1 MSSKGKS
8 NRDAPVNLK
17 SDVMRKEDRACSSTC
32 NFSYQ
37 YNTSTCNVFHKGT
50 HLRIPYD
57 SGSGGVYPA
66 RYNGVDYKVEHIHI
80 HQPSLHR
87 YDGALADAE
96 LLAYHSSADGRNLI
110 VSIPINLGNGA
121 GKQSSD
127 IMNTIL
133 QNLPSSSA
141 SGGKYISDVNNFSLG
156 NLIPK
161 EGFFTYVGK
170 HLLPQYTGVYNY
182 IVYHKKDAILV
193 FRDSLASLND
203 TSRDTAISQTG
214 PISENTMPRNMYYYN
229 KRGANNAKGNGD
241 IYIKCNPTGED
252 GTVLYQ
258 QSANNGELGSLAELD
273 LNKFGMNWETILQN
287 DMFRTLIGT
296 LFGLL
301 IAATLFYMFRFLFN
315 RIGNRVSSSGVVV
328 GQRGGGGAG
337 GGGAGAG
344 AGGGAW

>member
-1 MSSKGKS
+1 
-8 NRDAPVNLK
+8 
-17 SDVMRKEDRACSSTC
+17 
-32 NFSYQ
+32 
-37 YNTSTCNVFHKGT
+37 
-50 HLRIPYD
+50 
-57 SGSGGVYPA
+57 
-66 RYNGVDYKVEHIHI
+66 VDYKVEHIHI

-133 QNLPSSSA
+133 QNLPSRSA

-337 GGGAGAG
+337 AGA
-344 AGGGAW
+344 W

>member
-1 MSSKGKS
+1 LS
-8 NRDAPVNLK
+8 
-17 SDVMRKEDRACSSTC
+17 
-32 NFSYQ
+32 
-37 YNTSTCNVFHKGT
+37 
-50 HLRIPYD
+50 IPYD
-57 SGSGGVYPA
+57 SGSGGLYPA
-66 RYNGVDYKVEHIHI
+66 KYNGVDYKVEHIHI
-80 HQPSLHR
+80 YQPSLHR

-96 LLAYHSSADGRNLI
+96 LLAYHSSSDGRNLI
-110 VSIPINLGNGA
+110 VSIPINIGNGA

-133 QNLPSSSA
+133 QNLPSRSA

-161 EGFFTYVGK
+161 EGFFTYVGR

-203 TSRDTAISQTG
+203 TSRDTAITTTE
-214 PISENTMPRNMYYYN
+214 PISENRMPRNMYYYN
-229 KRGANNAKGNGD
+229 KRGANNAKGSGD

-258 QSANNGELGSLAELD
+258 QSANNGELGSMAELD
-273 LNKFGMNWETILQN
+273 LSKVGLNWETILQN

-296 LFGLL
+296 MFGLL
-301 IAATLFYMFRFLFN
+301 IAAILFYMFRFIFN
-315 RIGNRVSSSGVVV
+315 RIGNKVSASGVV
-328 GQRGGGGAG
+328 QSGGGGVR
-337 GGGAGAG
+337 GA
-344 AGGGAW
+344 

>member
-1 MSSKGKS
+1 MASSGKS
-8 NRDAPVNLK
+8 NQDAPVNLT
-17 SDVMRKEDRACSSTC
+17 SDVMRKEDRQCSSTC
-32 NFSYQ
+32 SFSYQ
-37 YNTSTCNVFHKGT
+37 YNTSTCNVFHKGSY
-50 HLRIPYD
+50 LRIPYD
-57 SGSGGVYPA
+57 SGSSGLYPA

-96 LLAYHSSADGRNLI
+96 ILAYHSSADGRNLI
-110 VSIPINLGNGA
+110 VSIPINIGNGT

-133 QNLPSSSA
+133 QNLPSRSS
-141 SGGKYISDVNNFSLG
+141 SGGKYISDVNNFNLG

-161 EGFFTYVGK
+161 EGFFTYVGR

-203 TSRDTAISQTG
+203 ANRDTAITKTG
-214 PISENTMPRNMYYYN
+214 PISENKMPKNMYYYN
-229 KRGANNAKGNGD
+229 KRGANNAKGDGD

-273 LNKFGMNWETILQN
+273 LNKFGLNWETILQN
-287 DMFRTLIGT
+287 DIFRTLIGT
-296 LFGLL
+296 LVGLV
-301 IAATLFYMFRFLFN
+301 IAAVLFYLFRFLFN
-315 RIGNRVSSSGVVV
+315 RIGNRVSSSGVVM
-328 GQRGGGGAG
+328 GQRGGGSIGVG
-337 GGGAGAG
+337 SSGININ
-344 AGGGAW
+344 W

>member
-1 MSSKGKS
+1 MSKS
-8 NRDAPVNLK
+8 NRDAPVDLT
-17 SDVMRKEDRACSSTC
+17 SDIMRKEDRSCSSTC

-37 YNTSTCNVFHKGT
+37 YNTSTCNVFHETT

-57 SGSGGVYPA
+57 SGSGGLYPA

-80 HQPSLHR
+80 YQPSLHR

-110 VSIPINLGNGA
+110 VSIPINVGNGA

-133 QNLPSSSA
+133 QNLPSRTR
-141 SGGKYISDVNNFSLG
+141 SGGKYISDVNNFNLG

-161 EGFFTYVGK
+161 EGFFTYVGR

-193 FRDSLASLND
+193 FRDSLSSLTD
-203 TSRDTAISQTG
+203 ESRDTSIKKKD
-214 PISENTMPRNMYYYN
+214 PINPSKMPKNMYYYN
-229 KRGANNAKGNGD
+229 KKGANNSKNSGD

-258 QSANNGELGSLAELD
+258 QSSNSGELGGMADLD
-273 LNKFGMNWETILQN
+273 LDKFGLSWEGLLESDI
-287 DMFRTLIGT
+287 FRTLIGT
-296 LFGLL
+296 LFGLV
-301 IAATLFYMFRFLFN
+301 IAAILFYLFRFIFN
-315 RIGNRVSSSGVVV
+315 RIGNRVNASGVVA
-328 GQRGGGGAG
+328 GQNGGGFGSLAR
-337 GGGAGAG
+337 
-344 AGGGAW
+344 

>member
-1 MSSKGKS
+1 
-8 NRDAPVNLK
+8 
-17 SDVMRKEDRACSSTC
+17 
-32 NFSYQ
+32 
-37 YNTSTCNVFHKGT
+37 
-50 HLRIPYD
+50 
-57 SGSGGVYPA
+57 
-66 RYNGVDYKVEHIHI
+66 VDYKVEHIHI

-96 LLAYHSSADGRNLI
+96 ILAYHSSADGRNLI
-110 VSIPINLGNGA
+110 VSIPINIGNGT
-121 GKQSSD
+121 GRQSSD

-133 QNLPSSSA
+133 QNLPSKSS
-141 SGGKYISDVNNFSLG
+141 SGGKYISDVNNFNLG

-161 EGFFTYVGK
+161 EGFFTYVGR

-203 TSRDTAISQTG
+203 INRDTSITKTG
-214 PISENTMPRNMYYYN
+214 PISENKMPKNMYYYN

-273 LNKFGMNWETILQN
+273 LNKFGLNWETILQN
-287 DMFRTLIGT
+287 DIFRTLIGT
-296 LFGLL
+296 MFGLM
-301 IAATLFYMFRFLFN
+301 IAAILFYMFRFIFN
-315 RIGNRVSSSGVVV
+315 RIGNKVNSAGVVM
-328 GQRGGGGAG
+328 GQRGGGGG
-337 GGGAGAG
+337 GGSRR
-344 AGGGAW
+344 

>member
-1 MSSKGKS
+1 MSKS
-8 NRDAPVNLK
+8 NRDAPVDLT
-17 SDVMRKEDRACSSTC
+17 SDIMRKEDRSCSSTC

-37 YNTSTCNVFHKGT
+37 YNTSTCNVFHETT

-57 SGSGGVYPA
+57 SGSGGLYPA

-80 HQPSLHR
+80 YQPSLHR

-110 VSIPINLGNGA
+110 VSIPINVGNGA

-133 QNLPSSSA
+133 QNLPSRTR
-141 SGGKYISDVNNFSLG
+141 SGGKYISDVNNFNLG

-161 EGFFTYVGK
+161 EGFFTYVGR

-193 FRDSLASLND
+193 FRDSLSSLTD
-203 TSRDTAISQTG
+203 ESRDTSIKQKD
-214 PISENTMPRNMYYYN
+214 PITPSKMPKNMYYYN
-229 KRGANNAKGNGD
+229 KKGANNAKNSGD

-258 QSANNGELGSLAELD
+258 QSSNSGELGGMADLD
-273 LNKFGMNWETILQN
+273 LNKFGLSWEGLLESDI
-287 DMFRTLIGT
+287 FRTLIGT
-296 LFGLL
+296 LFGLV
-301 IAATLFYMFRFLFN
+301 IAAILFYLFRFIFN
-315 RIGNRVSSSGVVV
+315 RIGNRVNASGVVA
-328 GQRGGGGAG
+328 GQNGGGFGSLAR
-337 GGGAGAG
+337 
-344 AGGGAW
+344 